1 MKKILLPTDFSE
13 NSFNAIKYAVQLFQ
27 NEKCTFFLLNT
38 YTPVLYDSDY
48 ILYSPASS
56 LSLDEVYKNNSQS
69 GLENVKNRIVKE
81 YPNELHSYKLIP
93 SFSLLNEE
101 IREQVQTRDIDLV
114 IMGTQ
119 GATGAAQILFGTHT
133 VHAIKRAICP
143 LLAIPSGCD
152 FKAPESIL
160 FPTDYDINYNRDH
173 LKLLKHLV
181 KEHNAKIHI
190 LHVFFGYPLE
200 ADQEKSKKTLA
211 HYFEDVPHQFYS
223 IEKNTVTEG
232 IYEFQKEHNP
242 DILAMIS
249 NKHSFFEN
257 LLFRP
262 VINEIGFRVKTPFL
276 VIPSGKF
283 NK

>member
-13 NSFNAIKYAVQLFQ
+13 NAFNAIKYAVQLFQ

-48 ILYSPASS
+48 ILYSPAAS

-69 GLENVKNRIVKE
+69 GLEKVKNRIITE
-81 YPNELHSYKLIP
+81 YPNDLHSYELIP

-101 IREQVQTRDIDLV
+101 IKEQVQSRNIDLV

-152 FKAPESIL
+152 FKTPESIL
-160 FPTDYDINYNRDH
+160 FPTDYDINYTREL

-181 KEHNAKIHI
+181 KENNAKIHI

-200 ADQEKSKKTLA
+200 AEQEKSKKILA
-211 HYFEDVPHQFYS
+211 NYFEDVPHQFYS

-232 IYEFQKEHNP
+232 IYEFQEEHEP
-242 DILAMIS
+242 DVLAMIS